1 MGKPGLAAAFWAE
14 RPINRDQGHHGADE
28 ARRANAAKCVNRSS
42 KRHGNRSFTLSV
54 VNSSTFLTEDLS
66 SADIDAIREM
76 ALTDDAS
83 FSNLLRITGFDPR
96 SDFADADLRGMDFT
110 DADLRG
116 FNFSG
121 ADLRGSIG
129 ENVTWDSTTI
139 LDNAALDGSFFAR
152 QEAAMGI
159 DVETYQPL
167 RGAHWTHQI
176 IILERELR
184 RDDLDQT
191 RKMATASVL
200 YSMARDSFVR
210 RNALRA
216 MSRLMTIDDLIV
228 FLKMQL
234 YNEKISRIEVLGS
247 AVQVIDDRYRRAP
260 SKCLSFLV
268 YLLNKDHVAAIY
280 AATSIARNV
289 TRREDMA
296 RLAHYIKLKNDQVAR
311 RAFIAELAARL
322 GPVHV
327 MLVQDRVAN
336 DVLDFN
342 AFISDAHFATILKA
356 VNRQVRIEAL
366 DQTKGAKPFTSALGY
381 PSTEAAMVNRILE
394 LYRDLERNGVVF
406 SHETVVPVDRPP
418 RD

>member
-1 MGKPGLAAAFWAE
+1 M
-14 RPINRDQGHHGADE
+14 R
-28 ARRANAAKCVNRSS
+28 
-42 KRHGNRSFTLSV
+42 
-54 VNSSTFLTEDLS
+54 SSTFLTEDLS

-83 FSNLLRITGFDPR
+83 FSNLLRISGFNPK
-96 SDFADADLRGMDFT
+96 SDFVDADLREMDFT

-159 DVETYQPL
+159 DIETYQSL
-167 RGAHWTHQI
+167 RGAHWTDQV
-176 IILERELR
+176 IILERELQ

-191 RKMATASVL
+191 RKMAIASAL

-216 MSRLMTIDDLIV
+216 MSRLMAIDDLVV

-247 AVQVIDDRYRRAP
+247 AVQVIDDRYRTAP

-296 RLAHYIKLKNDQVAR
+296 RLAHYIKLKTDQVAR

-322 GPVHV
+322 GPVHA
-327 MLVQDRVAN
+327 MLVEDRVTN

-342 AFISDAHFATILKA
+342 AFISDEQFATILKG
-356 VNRQVRIEAL
+356 VNRRLRIEAL

-381 PSTEAAMVNRILE
+381 PSTDAALVARILE

>member
-1 MGKPGLAAAFWAE
+1 M
-14 RPINRDQGHHGADE
+14 
-28 ARRANAAKCVNRSS
+28 RSS
-42 KRHGNRSFTLSV
+42 A
-54 VNSSTFLTEDLS
+54 FLTEDLS
-66 SADIDAIREM
+66 SADIDAMREM

-83 FSNLLRITGFDPR
+83 FSNLLRISSFDPK
-96 SDFADADLRGMDFT
+96 SDFMDADLREMDFT

-139 LDNAALDGSFFAR
+139 LDNAALDDSFFAR

-159 DVETYQPL
+159 DIETYQSL
-167 RGAHWTHQI
+167 RGAHWTDQI
-176 IILERELR
+176 IILERELQ

-191 RKMATASVL
+191 RKMAIASVL

-216 MSRLMTIDDLIV
+216 MSRLMAIDDLIV

-268 YLLNKDHVAAIY
+268 YLLNKDHIAAIY

-311 RAFIAELAARL
+311 RAFIAALATRL
-322 GPVHV
+322 GPVHA
-327 MLVQDRVAN
+327 MLVEDRVTN

-342 AFISDAHFATILKA
+342 ASISNEQFATILKG
-356 VNRQVRIEAL
+356 VNRRLRIEAL

-381 PSTEAAMVNRILE
+381 PSTDAALVARILE